1 MSQALSKIRATSLP
15 RRGLSREESAIYM
28 GVSGSTFD
36 QGRTDGL
43 IPPPK
48 MWGGRKLWDIRD
60 LDMAFDALPRED
72 GTIGIPRKGKTSA
85 GPAALTWKT
94 A

>member
-15 RRGLSREESAIYM
+15 RRGLSREEAAIYL
-28 GVSGSTFD
+28 GISGTTFD
-36 QGRTDGL
+36 QMRSDGL
-43 IPPPK
+43 IESARTI
-48 MWGGRKLWDIRD
+48 GGRKLWDIRD

-72 GTIGIPRKGKTSA
+72 VPSVGPRKGKPTPS
-85 GPAALTWKT
+85 PLTWKT